1 MKFSIVITSYNRLTL
16 LKRALASALTQ
27 RYDHDYEVLVID
39 DCSSE
44 NYEDYIA
51 SLQCSKLRYFR
62 HNYNQGVSAARN
74 TGVRL
79 SLGQYVAFLD
89 DDDQLHPEY
98 LAEYE
103 KHLLK
108 YPELDF
114 MWCGK
119 RNQLY
124 EDGKLYKTEEF
135 VYEIPENIEMYDVPM
150 LHYWSNNL
158 GLMIKKELLVQ
169 LKGYDTEL
177 EIAEDI
183 DLLLRM
189 LFLKAKYRPVSKI
202 LIDVYIDTS
211 VSSLSRQS
219 SALKA
224 ATSYKLI
231 LEKNTAFLK
240 HNFTAWRHYA
250 KSLLFAYYRSNNK
263 ISARNLFWQMLCRS
277 NFSAIKLLPRVLR
290 YEFKKSSKQL

>member
-16 LKRALASALTQ
+16 FKRSLASALTQ
-27 RYDHDYEVLVID
+27 QYDSSYEVIVID

-44 NYEDYIA
+44 SYEAYIS
-51 SLQCSKLRYFR
+51 SLQSANVRYFR
-62 HNYNQGVSAARN
+62 HDNNQGVSAARN

-79 SLGQYVAFLD
+79 SLGQYIAFLD
-89 DDDQLHPEY
+89 DDDELHPEY

-119 RNQLY
+119 RNKLY

-135 VYEIPENIEMYDVPM
+135 VYETPEDIEMYDVPM
-150 LHYWSNNL
+150 LNYWSNNL

-169 LKGYDTEL
+169 LNGYDTEL

-189 LFLKAKYRPVSKI
+189 LFAKAKYRPVPKI

-231 LEKNTAFLK
+231 LEKNAELLNY
-240 HNFTAWRHYA
+240 NFTAWRHYA
-250 KSLLFAYYRSNNK
+250 KSLLFAYYRSNHK
-263 ISARNLFWQMLCRS
+263 SAARRLFGQMLCRS

-290 YEFKKSSKQL
+290 YEFKKSSKQ